1 MYGSKQ
7 KEYIVLFIQCQLPV
21 HYTMRNEN
29 EKSFSVEARMKIVF
43 SLSPYL
49 LKQIFNAV
57 PLIKPLIIAVSDKNV
72 IFGDR

>member
-7 KEYIVLFIQCQLPV
+7 KEYIALFIQCQLPA

-29 EKSFSVEARMKIVF
+29 EKSFSVEGRMEIVF

-57 PLIKPLIIAVSDKNV
+57 PLIKPLIICR
-72 IFGDR
+72 FR

>member
-1 MYGSKQ
+1 
-7 KEYIVLFIQCQLPV
+7 
-21 HYTMRNEN
+21 MRNEN
-29 EKSFSVEARMKIVF
+29 EKSFSVEGRMEIVF